1 MFDSNLQTWNSKS
14 KHNGKKKFTDQ
25 SLQACQKKRITDRD
39 DLTETVPRR
48 HNGDDVAYT
57 IGIACVE
64 YNPVGG
70 GVVWTVT
77 SVLIK
82 ATRGLWE
89 VEKQW
94 VVFSV

>member
-14 KHNGKKKFTDQ
+14 KHNGKKN
-25 SLQACQKKRITDRD
+25 SLINRFRRVKKGLTDRD

-70 GVVWTVT
+70 EVVWTVT

-82 ATRGLWE
+82 TTRGLWE